1 MKEKSKI
8 EILSVNNSNKKK
20 LIKKSLNFAKGFF
33 QRVILSL
40 QENEYLPDEEV
51 KTNEN
56 EKVNMDLQEP
66 NLGESVKGFIQMVS
80 DLVEINQRA
89 IGAVSSALHLE
100 KVEKAHGDQIEWL
113 KFQQDPNYSNL
124 EGLRNRVSENLS
136 ALKSDIKNCVDDC
149 NGFKIKLLFGWKEI
163 ERIRKVLEELKE
175 TLIAYRNEVLLLVQ
189 LHVVIGECVSV
200 KITLEEERGFIAEWF
215 PENNKMYDLTEDIFW
230 KDEPRKCLY
239 DFEKIIKEVD
249 RLNKLK
255 SNVFLQERN

>member
-1 MKEKSKI
+1 MVKCVMKEKSKI
-8 EILSVNNSNKKK
+8 EILSVNNSNKKE

-149 NGFKIKLLFGWKEI
+149 NGFKIKLLFGWK
-163 ERIRKVLEELKE
+163 
-175 TLIAYRNEVLLLVQ
+175 
-189 LHVVIGECVSV
+189 
-200 KITLEEERGFIAEWF
+200 
-215 PENNKMYDLTEDIFW
+215 
-230 KDEPRKCLY
+230 
-239 DFEKIIKEVD
+239 
-249 RLNKLK
+249 
-255 SNVFLQERN
+255 

>member
-8 EILSVNNSNKKK
+8 EILSVNNSNKKE

-149 NGFKIKLLFGWKEI
+149 NGFKIKLLFGWK
-163 ERIRKVLEELKE
+163 
-175 TLIAYRNEVLLLVQ
+175 
-189 LHVVIGECVSV
+189 
-200 KITLEEERGFIAEWF
+200 
-215 PENNKMYDLTEDIFW
+215 
-230 KDEPRKCLY
+230 
-239 DFEKIIKEVD
+239 
-249 RLNKLK
+249 
-255 SNVFLQERN
+255 

>member
-1 MKEKSKI
+1 
-8 EILSVNNSNKKK
+8 
-20 LIKKSLNFAKGFF
+20 
-33 QRVILSL
+33 
-40 QENEYLPDEEV
+40 
-51 KTNEN
+51 
-56 EKVNMDLQEP
+56 
-66 NLGESVKGFIQMVS
+66 MVS

-149 NGFKIKLLFGWKEI
+149 NGFKIKLLFCWLEI

-189 LHVVIGECVSV
+189 LHVVIGECVSA

>member
-8 EILSVNNSNKKK
+8 EILSVNNSNKKE

-149 NGFKIKLLFGWKEI
+149 N
-163 ERIRKVLEELKE
+163 
-175 TLIAYRNEVLLLVQ
+175 
-189 LHVVIGECVSV
+189 
-200 KITLEEERGFIAEWF
+200 
-215 PENNKMYDLTEDIFW
+215 
-230 KDEPRKCLY
+230 
-239 DFEKIIKEVD
+239 
-249 RLNKLK
+249 
-255 SNVFLQERN
+255 